1 MISQKSRKDAIV
13 VGKISDNGKWTIA
26 GDDRALLQNVND
38 VCVDISFFGDSS
50 QFSSW
55 HFVPC
60 SADASWSKRIFFS
73 VLELWP

>member
-1 MISQKSRKDAIV
+1 VAKRSE
-13 VGKISDNGKWTIA
+13 NGKWTIA
-26 GDDRALLQNVND
+26 RDDRALLQKVKD

-55 HFVPC
+55 HFVPRP
-60 SADASWSKRIFFS
+60 ADASWSKRIFFS